1 MKKKLFGVLGA
12 LALSGITLSA
22 LTACSSGAK
31 KVDVYTSADEL
42 VSKIDSKEILFKENS
57 TVPYINVEDGAEL
70 MSAVRSVNL
79 DDKKYKVEFKKENNN
94 YVLSNETGAK
104 CVISPEKQ
112 TLVFDEYDKFSFIVP
127 EYLNPLSLGGFKSN
141 DKALK
146 IVSQEYTKGNEVTID
161 LKPYSKLDVYEK
173 NDKCYLPLSV
183 FNSALFNSTAN
194 VNIAYNGK
202 ALFIISGE
210 TLTRKNL
217 EGETELTAL
226 GEKFR
231 EGTETGSITEE
242 FALYN
247 YDSMCFEFNYS
258 YGLKDKFKSFDEY
271 LSSLGYKSE
280 MITTDPKKID
290 NYTAIALSYL
300 SDAHT
305 ALSTPSNLYK
315 FDDFKVDE
323 EKMNKKISDWYKS
336 GEEYAALRKLLGGF
350 EDGIKYVE
358 DTAFVTFSEF
368 TDINEDLLY
377 NTTSDRSL
385 YDDDFTG
392 LDDGIGLDFGGSE
405 SANLS
410 NTAFL
415 FNELYK
421 ELNSDEH
428 KLTTKNIVVDV
439 SANDGGSSQGL
450 IYALSTLIGN
460 VHTYMINPL
469 SGARSH
475 QVYKAD
481 MNADGKIDDNDKS
494 LADLGYKIYFL
505 DSKYSFSSANA
516 MPAIA
521 KQNNSNVIT
530 LGDKTAGGPCAV
542 RYTITPIGAGVNSSS
557 LSTIV
562 KPSGDSF
569 VNIDGGVEAD
579 FKLEEAQMVNRQYIA
594 DNIKNWTK

>member
-1 MKKKLFGVLGA
+1 MKKKLIGLAGA
-12 LALSGITLSA
+12 LALSGITLGA
-22 LTACSSGAK
+22 LTACSGSK
-31 KVDVYTSADEL
+31 TDVYFSNGTL
-42 VSKIDSKEILFKENS
+42 VEKLDSKEILFKENS

-70 MSAVRSVNL
+70 MSVIRSVNL
-79 DDKKYKVEFKKENNN
+79 DDQKYKVSFKKENNN

-104 CVISPEKQ
+104 CVISPENQ

-127 EYLNPLSLGGFKSN
+127 ENLSPLSLGVFKSN
-141 DKALK
+141 DKTLK

-194 VNIAYNGK
+194 VNLAYNGK

-217 EGETELTAL
+217 EGETELTPL

-231 EGTETGSITEE
+231 EGTETEE

-247 YDSMCFEFNYS
+247 YDSMCFDFNYS

-271 LSSLGYKSE
+271 LSSRGYKSE
-280 MITTDPKKID
+280 MITTDPKKTD
-290 NYTAIALSYL
+290 NYTAIALTYL
-300 SDAHT
+300 SDGHT

-315 FDDFKVDE
+315 LNEFKVDE
-323 EKMNKKISDWYKS
+323 EKMNKERSDWEKS
-336 GEEYAALRKLLGGF
+336 GEEYAAARKLIGGF
-350 EDGIKYVE
+350 EDGIKYIE

-368 TDINEDLLY
+368 TNIDEDLLY
-377 NTTSDRSL
+377 NTTSDKSL
-385 YDDDFTG
+385 FDDDFTG

-405 SANLS
+405 SAKLS
-410 NTAFL
+410 NTACL

-421 ELNSDEH
+421 ELNSDEY
-428 KLTTKNIVVDV
+428 KWTTKNIVVDV
-439 SANDGGSSQGL
+439 SANDGGSAHGL
-450 IYALSTLIGN
+450 LYALSTLIGN

-516 MPAIA
+516 MPVIA

-542 RYTITPIGAGVNSSS
+542 RYSITPIGTGFNSSS

-579 FKLEEAQMVNRQYIA
+579 FKLEEAQMVNRKYIQE
-594 DNIKNWTK
+594 NIKNWTK

>member
-1 MKKKLFGVLGA
+1 MKKKLIGLVGA
-12 LALSGITLSA
+12 LALSGITLGA
-22 LTACSSGAK
+22 LTACSGGK
-31 KVDVYTSADEL
+31 KTDVYISNGTL
-42 VSKIDSKEILFKENS
+42 VEKLDSKEILFKENS

-70 MSAVRSVNL
+70 MSVIRSANL
-79 DDKKYKVEFKKENNN
+79 DDKKYKVSFKKENNN
-94 YVLSNETGAK
+94 YVLSNETGTK
-104 CVISPEKQ
+104 CVISPENQ

-127 EYLNPLSLGGFKSN
+127 ENTSPLSLGVFKSK

-194 VNIAYNGK
+194 VNLAYNGK

-217 EGETELTAL
+217 EGENELTPL

-247 YDSMCFEFNYS
+247 YDSMCFDFNYS
-258 YGLKDKFKSFDEY
+258 YGLKNKFKSFDEY

-280 MITTDPKKID
+280 MITTDPKKTD

-300 SDAHT
+300 SDGHT

-315 FDDFKVDE
+315 FNDFKVDE
-323 EKMNKKISDWYKS
+323 EKTNKEISDWYKS
-336 GEEYAALRKLLGGF
+336 GEEYAAVRKLIGGF

-377 NTTSDRSL
+377 NTTSDKSL
-385 YDDDFTG
+385 FDDDFTG

-405 SANLS
+405 NAKLS
-410 NTAFL
+410 NTACL

-428 KLTTKNIVVDV
+428 KLTTKNIVVDL

-450 IYALSTLIGN
+450 LYSLSTLIGN

-516 MPAIA
+516 MPVIA

-542 RYTITPIGAGVNSSS
+542 RYNITPIGAGVNSSS

>member
-1 MKKKLFGVLGA
+1 MKKKLIGLVGA
-12 LALSGITLSA
+12 LALSGITLGA
-22 LTACSSGAK
+22 LTACSGGK
-31 KVDVYTSADEL
+31 TDVYFSNGTL
-42 VSKIDSKEILFKENS
+42 VEKLDSKEILFKDNS

-70 MSAVRSVNL
+70 MSVIRSANL
-79 DDKKYKVEFKKENNN
+79 DDQKYKVSFKKENNN
-94 YVLSNETGAK
+94 YVLSNETGTK
-104 CVISPEKQ
+104 CVISPENQ

-127 EYLNPLSLGGFKSN
+127 ENTSPLSLGVFKSK

-194 VNIAYNGK
+194 VNLAYNGK
-202 ALFIISGE
+202 DLFIISGE

-217 EGETELTAL
+217 LGETELTPL

-231 EGTETGSITEE
+231 DGTETGSITEE

-247 YDSMCFEFNYS
+247 YDSMCFDFNYS

-280 MITTDPKKID
+280 MITTDPKKTD

-315 FDDFKVDE
+315 FNDFKVDE
-323 EKMNKKISDWYKS
+323 EKMNKEKSDWYKS
-336 GEEYAALRKLLGGF
+336 GEEYAAARKLIGGF

-377 NTTSDRSL
+377 NTTSDKSL
-385 YDDDFTG
+385 FDDDFTG

-405 SANLS
+405 SAKLS
-410 NTAFL
+410 NTACL

-421 ELNSDEH
+421 ELNSDEY
-428 KLTTKNIVVDV
+428 KWTTKNIVVDV
-439 SANDGGSSQGL
+439 SANDGGSAHGL
-450 IYALSTLIGN
+450 LYALSTLIGN
-460 VHTYMINPL
+460 VNTYMINPL

-516 MPAIA
+516 MPVIA

-542 RYTITPIGAGVNSSS
+542 RYSITPIGTGFNSSS
-557 LSTIV
+557 LSTIA

-579 FKLEEAQMVNRQYIA
+579 FKLEEAQMVNRKYIQE
-594 DNIKNWTK
+594 NIKNWTK

>member
-1 MKKKLFGVLGA
+1 MKKKLIGLVGA
-12 LALSGITLSA
+12 LALSGITLGA
-22 LTACSSGAK
+22 LTACSGGK
-31 KVDVYTSADEL
+31 TDVYFSNGTL
-42 VSKIDSKEILFKENS
+42 VEKLDSKEILFKDNS

-70 MSAVRSVNL
+70 MSVIRSANL
-79 DDKKYKVEFKKENNN
+79 DDQKYKVSFKKENNN
-94 YVLSNETGAK
+94 YVLSNETGTK
-104 CVISPEKQ
+104 CVISPENQ

-127 EYLNPLSLGGFKSN
+127 ENTSPLSLGVFKSK

-194 VNIAYNGK
+194 VNLAYNGK
-202 ALFIISGE
+202 DLFIISGE

-217 EGETELTAL
+217 LGETELTPL

-231 EGTETGSITEE
+231 DGTETGSITEE

-247 YDSMCFEFNYS
+247 YDSMCFDFNYS

-280 MITTDPKKID
+280 MITTDPKKTD

-315 FDDFKVDE
+315 FNDFKVDE
-323 EKMNKKISDWYKS
+323 EKMNKEKSDWYKS
-336 GEEYAALRKLLGGF
+336 GEEYAAARKLIGGF

-377 NTTSDRSL
+377 NTTSDKSL
-385 YDDDFTG
+385 FDDDFTG

-405 SANLS
+405 SAKLS
-410 NTAFL
+410 NTACL

-428 KLTTKNIVVDV
+428 KWTTKNIVVDV
-439 SANDGGSSQGL
+439 SANDGGSAQGL
-450 IYALSTLIGN
+450 LYALSTLIGN
-460 VHTYMINPL
+460 VNTYMINPL

-516 MPAIA
+516 MPVIA

-542 RYTITPIGAGVNSSS
+542 RYSITPIGTGFNSSS
-557 LSTIV
+557 LSTIA

-579 FKLEEAQMVNRQYIA
+579 FKLEEAQMVNRKYIQE
-594 DNIKNWTK
+594 NIKNWTK

>member
-22 LTACSSGAK
+22 LTACSSGTK
-31 KVDVYTSADEL
+31 KVDVYTSTGEL

-57 TVPYINVEDGAEL
+57 TVPYINVEDGTEL
-70 MSAVRSVNL
+70 MSAIRSINL

-104 CVISPEKQ
+104 CVISPENQ

-127 EYLNPLSLGGFKSN
+127 ENLSPLSLGVFKSN

-146 IVSQEYTKGNEVTID
+146 VVSQEYTKGNEVTID

-183 FNSALFNSTAN
+183 FNSALFNSTGN
-194 VNIAYNGK
+194 VNLAYNGK
-202 ALFIISGE
+202 DLFIISGE
-210 TLTRKNL
+210 TLTRKNII
-217 EGETELTAL
+217 GETELTAL

-231 EGTETGSITEE
+231 DGTETGSITEE

-247 YDSMCFEFNYS
+247 YDSMCFDFNYS

-280 MITTDPKKID
+280 MITTDPKKTD

-300 SDAHT
+300 TDGHT

-315 FDDFKVDE
+315 LNEFKVDE
-323 EKMNKKISDWYKS
+323 EKMKKETSDWYKS
-336 GEEYAALRKLLGGF
+336 GEEYAAARKLVGGF
-350 EDGIKYVE
+350 EDGIKYIE

-368 TDINEDLLY
+368 TNIDEDLLY
-377 NTTSDRSL
+377 NTTSDKSL
-385 YDDDFTG
+385 FDDDFTG
-392 LDDGIGLDFGGSE
+392 LDDEIGLDFGSE
-405 SANLS
+405 SAKLS
-410 NTAFL
+410 DTACL

-428 KLTTKNIVVDV
+428 KWTTKNIVVDV
-439 SANDGGSSQGL
+439 SANDGGSAHGL
-450 IYALSTLIGN
+450 LYALSTLIGN

-542 RYTITPIGAGVNSSS
+542 RYSITPIGTGFNSSS
-557 LSTIV
+557 LSTIA

-579 FKLEEAQMVNRQYIA
+579 FKLEEAQMVNRKYIQE
-594 DNIKNWTK
+594 NIKNWTK

>member
-22 LTACSSGAK
+22 LTACSSGTK
-31 KVDVYTSADEL
+31 KVDVYISTGEL

-57 TVPYINVEDGAEL
+57 TVPYINVEDGTEL
-70 MSAVRSVNL
+70 MSAIRSINL

-104 CVISPEKQ
+104 CVISPENQ

-127 EYLNPLSLGGFKSN
+127 ENLNPLSLGVFKSN

-183 FNSALFNSTAN
+183 FNSALFNSTGN
-194 VNIAYNGK
+194 VNLAYNGK
-202 ALFIISGE
+202 DLFIISGE

-217 EGETELTAL
+217 LGETELTAL

-247 YDSMCFEFNYS
+247 YDSMCFDFNYS

-280 MITTDPKKID
+280 MITTDPKKTD

-300 SDAHT
+300 TDGHT

-315 FDDFKVDE
+315 FNDFKVDV
-323 EKMNKKISDWYKS
+323 EKMKKETSDWYKS
-336 GEEYAALRKLLGGF
+336 GEEYAAARTLVGGF

-368 TDINEDLLY
+368 TNIDEDLLY
-377 NTTSDRSL
+377 KTTSDKSL
-385 YDDDFTG
+385 FDDDFTG
-392 LDDGIGLDFGGSE
+392 LDDGIGLDFGLE
-405 SANLS
+405 SAKLS
-410 NTAFL
+410 DTACL

-428 KLTTKNIVVDV
+428 KWTTKNIVVDV
-439 SANDGGSSQGL
+439 SANDGGSAHGL
-450 IYALSTLIGN
+450 LYALSTLIGN

-516 MPAIA
+516 MPVIA

-542 RYTITPIGAGVNSSS
+542 RYSITPIGAGVNSSS

-579 FKLEEAQMVNRQYIA
+579 FKLEEAQMIDRQYIA
-594 DNIKNWTK
+594 NNIKNWTK